1 MLKTFVKSSIA
12 LAAVALLS
20 ATAANATPGGVL
32 GPAGAAVS

>member
-20 ATAANATPGGVL
+20 ATAANATPGGVF